1 MRVWV
6 TLLLVCAGCGA
17 FEFHPYELR
26 GTHRDLHARSLERLL
41 GAEPKQA
48 FRFAVVGDM
57 QLFLDDSAAAMRDL
71 EQRGVDFVVQMGDLT
86 EFGSTQE
93 YEWGVE
99 LLSRLK
105 VPFFVVMGNHD
116 ALGMGQKLYRRTFG
130 PESFSF
136 TYSGTRF
143 VFFDSNSREY
153 GFPGD
158 IPDLQ
163 WLKTALAPEPAV
175 HNTFTFS
182 HVPPGNGDFD
192 DALVEPLVKLQQKEG
207 VAISFHGHVHQYH
220 DVQAHG
226 VRYITTDSMK
236 GRSYLWVDV
245 DGTSV
250 QVRRAT
256 F

>member
-1 MRVWV
+1 M
-6 TLLLVCAGCGA
+6 
-17 FEFHPYELR
+17 
-26 GTHRDLHARSLERLL
+26 HARSLERLFA
-41 GAEPKQA
+41 AEPKRA
-48 FRFAVVGDM
+48 FRFAVIGDM
-57 QLFLDDSAAAMRDL
+57 QLFLDDSASAMRDL
-71 EQRGVDFVVQMGDLT
+71 EQRNVDFVVQMGDLT

-153 GFPGD
+153 GFPGN

-163 WLKTALAPEPAV
+163 WLKTELSPEPSV
-175 HNTFTFS
+175 QNTFTFS

-192 DALVEPLVKLQQKEG
+192 DALVEPLVELQRQKG
-207 VAISFHGHVHQYH
+207 VSISFHGHVHRYN
-220 DVQAHG
+220 DIFAYG
-226 VRYITTDSMK
+226 VRYVTADAMN
-236 GRSYLWVDV
+236 GRSYLYVDV

-250 QVRRAT
+250 QVQKAY

>member
-1 MRVWV
+1 M
-6 TLLLVCAGCGA
+6 
-17 FEFHPYELR
+17 
-26 GTHRDLHARSLERLL
+26 HARSLERLSA
-41 GAEPKQA
+41 AEPKPA

-71 EQRGVDFVVQMGDLT
+71 EERGVDFLIQMGDLT

-93 YEWGVE
+93 YDWGVE

-158 IPDLQ
+158 IPDLT
-163 WLKTALAPEPAV
+163 WLKTALTPEPRV
-175 HNTFTFS
+175 QNTFTFS

-192 DALVEPLVKLQQKEG
+192 DSLVEPLVKLQEQKG
-207 VAISFHGHVHQYH
+207 VSISFHGHVHRFH
-220 DVQAHG
+220 DVFAHG
-226 VRYITTDSMK
+226 VRYVTTDSMK
-236 GRSYLWVDV
+236 GRSYVVVDV

-250 QVRRAT
+250 RVQRAS